1 MGFLRCLP
9 AEPKKEKRKQV
20 SVVKRDGEHIVI
32 KVPQDDLDSMV
43 RWVAH
48 NVVNKT
54 DRVKEL
60 ANNIVYGELQL
71 QDVYVQSLIETLGID
86 EWALVYDGAEALKLC
101 DELADTIYDE
111 PKEKFGPMLKASE
124 KPTLRLVTICVDCQK
139 GFVKGE
145 AHDCLVK

>member
-1 MGFLRCLP
+1 M
-9 AEPKKEKRKQV
+9 KQ
-20 SVVKRDGEHIVI
+20 VKRDGEHIVI

-60 ANNIVYGELQL
+60 AKNIVDGELQL
-71 QDVYVQSLIETLGID
+71 QDVYVQSLIEILGID
-86 EWALVYDGAEALKLC
+86 EWALVYDGAGALKLC
-101 DELADTIYDE
+101 DELADVIYDE
-111 PKEKFGPMLKASE
+111 PKEKFGPVMKANN
-124 KPTLRLVTICVDCQK
+124 KPSLRLVTICVDCQK
-139 GFVKGE
+139 GHIKGE

>member
-1 MGFLRCLP
+1 M
-9 AEPKKEKRKQV
+9 KQ
-20 SVVKRDGEHIVI
+20 VKRDGEHIVI

-60 ANNIVYGELQL
+60 ANKIVDGELQL

-111 PKEKFGPMLKASE
+111 ATEKFGPGMKKEEAKKKDPHLK
-124 KPTLRLVTICVDCQK
+124 LVTICVQCHKAKIK
-139 GFVKGE
+139 GTTCD
-145 AHDCLVK
+145 DCLVN